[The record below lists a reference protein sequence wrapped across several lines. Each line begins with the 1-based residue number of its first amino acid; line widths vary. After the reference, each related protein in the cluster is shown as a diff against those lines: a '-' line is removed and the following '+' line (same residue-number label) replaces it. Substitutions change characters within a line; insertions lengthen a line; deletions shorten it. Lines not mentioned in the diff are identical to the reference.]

1 MTAGAAQTPVLLTI
15 EVEDYFHVG
24 KFDRLIA
31 RDKWYRFEP
40 RIERNTRAA
49 LDLLERHRVRATF
62 FVLGWVAE
70 RMPELVRELTT
81 RGHEVASMGYDHRTI
96 AEMTPGSF
104 REDLA
109 RSREVLER
117 ASGRRIVGHRVPHYL
132 GPADLWAL
140 DVLAEEGYAYD
151 SSLKP
156 IFRRFAREPWRRTL
170 HRHTAGESSLWEVP
184 LSSWHFGV
192 SIPIAGAGYFRHFP
206 HGLVRSA
213 VRSWLRTQSAP
224 FVMYFRVWELDPDQ
238 PRIGTAPLL
247 SRLRH
252 YRNIEKMPR
261 ILEDYFR
268 EHRVTSIADHL
279 ALDTTPRA
287 TAETASPRPE
297 PPAVSAGPALAGCT
311 PVTIVVPC
319 FNEEPALG
327 YLANTLRSVQSSLS
341 DRYSLRLVFVDDGS
355 TDGTWAALQRVFAPW
370 PNAALVRHDRN
381 RGVATAILSG
391 LRAAETE
398 VVCSID
404 CDCTYDPHELGVMIP
419 LLSEGVDLVT
429 ASPYHPLGAVRNIPA
444 WRLTLSRGASFL
456 YRRVSRQKLWT
467 YTSCFRVYRR
477 SALADLEVREG
488 GFLGVAETLGLLD
501 LRGARVVEHPAVLEV
516 RILGH
521 SKMKALRAV
530 AGHLAL
536 LGRLAAMRIS
546 GRRSRPRPRAGEVGG
561 RRPVRGDT

>member
-1 MTAGAAQTPVLLTI
+1 MTGSGGQSPVLLTI

-49 LDLLERHRVRATF
+49 LELLERHGVRATF

-96 AEMTPGSF
+96 AEMTPSSF
-104 REDLA
+104 RDDLA
-109 RSREVLER
+109 RSRAVLER

-156 IFRRFAREPWRRTL
+156 IFRRFAGQPWRRTL
-170 HRHTAGESSLWEVP
+170 HRHTAGEASLWEVP
-184 LSSWHFGV
+184 LSAWHFGV

-213 VRSWLRTQSAP
+213 VRSWLRTRSAP

-252 YRNIEKMPR
+252 YRNIEKMPT

-268 EHRVTSIADHL
+268 EHRVTSIAEHL

-287 TAETASPRPE
+287 DARPAPAPRVAPVAAAT
-297 PPAVSAGPALAGCT
+297 PAVSGRT
-311 PVTIVVPC
+311 PVTLVVPC

-327 YLANTLRSVQSSLS
+327 YLANTLRSVQDSFA

-355 TDGTWAALQRVFAPW
+355 TDGTWEALQRVFAPW
-370 PNAALVRHDRN
+370 PNATLVRHDGN
-381 RGVATAILSG
+381 RGVAAAILSG

-404 CDCTYDPHELGVMIP
+404 CDCTYDPHELAVMIP
-419 LLSEGVDLVT
+419 LLSNGVDLVT
-429 ASPYHPLGAVRNIPA
+429 ASPYHPRGAVRNVPA

-456 YRRVSRQKLWT
+456 YRRVFRQKLWT

-477 SALADLEVREG
+477 SALADLEVSEG
-488 GFLGVAETLGLLD
+488 GFLGVAEMLGLLD
-501 LRGARVVEHPAVLEV
+501 LRGATVVEHPAVLEV

-530 AGHLAL
+530 AGHLSL
-536 LGRLAAMRIS
+536 LGRLATLRLL
-546 GRRSRPRPRAGEVGG
+546 GRRPAPRRRTEDMGG